1 MALYTNMRCIEICL
15 IRVVVFK
22 NTVDL
27 CLLTGMQHNLI
38 EYVSVTWTNTQTHP
52 GARPLLHTESLPI
65 IKNTCLDQTLLELF
79 QHINLLYFC
88 HAKLYVNDSWD
99 LRSIQ
104 YIKREQ
110 TKTKRSDQYLRL
122 WNKI

>member
-1 MALYTNMRCIEICL
+1 MRCIEICL

-22 NTVDL
+22 NAVDL
-27 CLLTGMQHNLI
+27 CLLTGMQHNL
-38 EYVSVTWTNTQTHP
+38 
-52 GARPLLHTESLPI
+52 
-65 IKNTCLDQTLLELF
+65 DQTLLELF
-79 QHINLLYFC
+79 QHINILYFC

-122 WNKI
+122 